1 MRKWISDVYYSFPL
15 QLLILHLRN
24 NLLIL
29 GCWILIGLLMTGT
42 IGRLFGAR
50 YLFLTPEYLGEVNFI
65 SFFFLGLGFGA
76 FFMTW
81 NLTTY
86 LLEAHHFPFLASLAR
101 PFTKFC
107 LNNMIIPLVF
117 LGIYFFYSIHFQWY
131 YEYWDGWLIFYNIL
145 GFTSGFIA
153 LVIFTSIYFHYTNKD
168 IASFRKL
175 RPNRPP
181 NLLKNIT
188 PGRDMAQYETVRTGI
203 STWRI
208 DTYLTESLRP
218 RLVRSVAHYDSS
230 ILLSVFKQN
239 HVNTLLVQVFGLVLL
254 VTLGYLIDQPICRIP
269 AGASVFILGSVIIA
283 VTGAITYW
291 FDKWRIPVI
300 VLLLII
306 INILTSYDFF
316 NHTNKAYGLDYTGE
330 LAPYTYT
337 QLEASCAVD
346 QVEQDK
352 QNTLHILNNW
362 KGKLEQQGETKPKM
376 VILCVSGGGMKASV
390 WAMQVLQQADLAL
403 KGELFKHIS
412 LITGAS
418 GGLIG
423 TAYLREVYLRTQQ
436 GADVDLH
443 DPQYIDHI
451 SKDLLNSL
459 IFTIV
464 VNDLFLPW
472 SKFEKGGHTY
482 HKDRGYIFE
491 QQLNQNTYN
500 AFTKTIAAYRQPE
513 IEAQIPMMF
522 ITPSIVNDGR
532 RMIISPQK
540 VAYMSIAPVSPD
552 KRKTLEIDAVD
563 FGRLFEKQ
571 NAYNMELA
579 TALRMNATYP
589 YILPNVYLPSTPGI
603 EVMDA
608 GFRDNYGI
616 MSATRFI
623 HVFKDWIKANTSGV
637 ILMQITAQNKIE
649 EIYASDTDGMIEAL
663 VNPLVIPSQLLALQD
678 YETDTNLG
686 FIFDLLGE
694 DYFEII
700 RFVYHPTK
708 DNEEA
713 SMTFHLT
720 NREKQDILK
729 AYELPSNQAS
739 FQRLKKSLQSTLS
752 THLPF

>member
-1 MRKWISDVYYSFPL
+1 MKKWISDVYYSFPL

-50 YLFLTPEYLGEVNFI
+50 FLFLAPEYLGEVNFI
-65 SFFFLGLGFGA
+65 SFFLLGLGFGA

-107 LNNMIIPLVF
+107 LNNLIIPLVF
-117 LGIYFFYSIHFQWY
+117 LGFYFFYTIHFQWY
-131 YEYWDGWLIFYNIL
+131 YEYWNGWLIFYNII
-145 GFTSGFIA
+145 GFTSGFAA
-153 LVIFTSIYFHYTNKD
+153 LVIFTSIYFHFTNKD
-168 IASFRKL
+168 IVSFKKL
-175 RPNRPP
+175 RKNQPP
-181 NLLKNIT
+181 NLLRNIT
-188 PGRDMAQYETVRTGI
+188 PGRDIAKLGTIQTGI

-208 DTYLTESLRP
+208 DTYLTESFKP

-239 HVNTLLVQVFGLVLL
+239 HVNTLLVQVFGLVVL
-254 VTLGYLIDQPICRIP
+254 VILGYLIDQPFFRIP
-269 AGASVFILGSVIIA
+269 AGTSVFILGSVIIA

-300 VLLLII
+300 VLLLIL
-306 INILTSYDFF
+306 INIITSYDLF
-316 NHTNKAYGLDYTGE
+316 NHTNKAYGLDYTGP
-330 LAPYTYT
+330 LAEYSYEC
-337 QLEASCAVD
+337 LENSCAVN
-346 QVEQDK
+346 QVEEDK
-352 QNTLHILNNW
+352 ATTINILDNW
-362 KGKLEQQGETKPKM
+362 KVKCTQHENEKPKM
-376 VILCVSGGGMKASV
+376 VVLCVSGGGMKAAV
-390 WAMQVLQQADLAL
+390 WAMQVLQQADQAL
-403 KGELFKHIS
+403 NGDLFKHIA

-423 TAYLREVYLRTQQ
+423 SAYLRELNLKIQQ
-436 GADVDLH
+436 GADINLYDEK
-443 DPQYIDHI
+443 YIDNI

-472 SKFEKGGHTY
+472 TKFEKGGFTY

-500 AFTKTIAAYRQPE
+500 AFTRSIADYREPE
-513 IEAQIPMMF
+513 ATATIPMMF

-532 RMIISPQK
+532 RMIISPHK
-540 VAYMSIAPVSPD
+540 VSYMSTAPVSPE
-552 KRKTLEIDAVD
+552 KRHTLEIDAVD

-571 NAYNMELA
+571 GAYDMEIS

-589 YILPNVYLPSTPGI
+589 YILPNVYLPSVPGI

-616 MSATRFI
+616 MSASRFI
-623 HVFKDWIKANTSGV
+623 HVFKNWIKANTSGV
-637 ILMQITAQNKIE
+637 ILVQIAAQNKIE
-649 EIYASDTDGMIEAL
+649 EINPSDQVGMIEAL
-663 VNPLVIPSQLLALQD
+663 FSPLVIPSQLLALQD

-686 FIFDLLGE
+686 FLFDLLGE
-694 DYFEII
+694 DLFEII

-720 NREKQDILK
+720 KREKHDIMK
-729 AYELPSNQAS
+729 AYDLPANQQS
-739 FQRLKKSLQSTLS
+739 FKRLKQSLQPLRNIK
-752 THLPF
+752 